1 MEKKKNTGKM
11 EVSNGFCFQKAL
23 VGGFNPHKKNERQ
36 NGFIFPNFRAENKTK
51 RFWVAST
58 QIKLDCGG

>member
-1 MEKKKNTGKM
+1 M